1 MRLIQLESLLVKAV
15 VFALAFYRVHR
26 CSLNGVVQVV
36 DVAEYVCKEA
46 LQKSDWTPPKNLKLH
61 NPEVGY
67 ACKC

>member
-1 MRLIQLESLLVKAV
+1 VKAV

-46 LQKSDWTPPKNLKLH
+46 LQKSD
-61 NPEVGY
+61 
-67 ACKC
+67 